1 MKNLIF
7 DFDLKFLSNSD
18 VNQILKFLKITNIGI
33 ETPIKEILNITNLEK
48 IDKFS
53 KLTLREADG
62 INTKNLKMKLSE
74 NRKKYHIIIVEPL
87 SAGVAAIA
95 ARDRRVDAVKISKK
109 SMLKVF
115 NTRYGRR
122 LSENN
127 KFVIIDL
134 DIFWDSH
141 LAKNLRP
148 LLRVLRSF
156 SNCSLQYVMT
166 KNSENI
172 FDMRTYRGL
181 QSIGRL
187 LDISNQQSNL
197 KPLSDLIEKN
207 QKKINGKIPLEGV
220 EIIEW

>member
-1 MKNLIF
+1 MKNLVF
-7 DFDLKFLSNSD
+7 DFDLKLLSNSD
-18 VNQILKFLKITNIGI
+18 VNQILKFLRATDIGI
-33 ETPIKEILNITNLEK
+33 EASINEILNIKNLEK
-48 IDKFS
+48 IRVFS
-53 KLTLREADG
+53 KLTLRESDG

-74 NRKKYHIIIVEPL
+74 NRNKYHVIIVEPL

-95 ARDRRVDAVKISKK
+95 ARDRRVDAIKIGKK

-122 LSENN
+122 LEENN
-127 KFVIIDL
+127 KFVVIDL

-156 SNCSLQYVMT
+156 SNCNLQYLLC
-166 KNSENI
+166 KKSEHI
-172 FDMRTYRGL
+172 FELKTYRGL

-187 LDISNQQSNL
+187 LEISNQQSDL
-197 KPLSDLIEKN
+197 KPLNLLVEKN
-207 QKKINGKIPLEGV
+207 IKKIEGKIPFEGV
-220 EIIEW
+220 ELIKW